1 MFVFG
6 HRRGAVL
13 ACRRE
18 STVPYALRGLLFCA
32 ACGRRMQG
40 AAPVGKRTTR
50 ILYGCELG
58 TSRSVPA
65 DLSDHP
71 RTGYLREDE
80 VTARLY
86 EWIATLADPEDLAC
100 GQDADPEAGT
110 GYAALL
116 RQLASSEPKDRA
128 PCLPRRSANW
138 SRNWVGCQPCSVP
151 RPGRD
156 AHRCRQA

>member
-50 ILYGCELG
+50 IRYGCELG
-58 TSRSVPA
+58 TSP
-65 DLSDHP
+65 L
-71 RTGYLREDE
+71 YLQ
-80 VTARLY
+80 TSA
-86 EWIATLADPEDLAC
+86 IT
-100 GQDADPEAGT
+100 
-110 GYAALL
+110 
-116 RQLASSEPKDRA
+116 RA
-128 PCLPRRSANW
+128 PAT
-138 SRNWVGCQPCSVP
+138 SVKT
-151 RPGRD
+151 R
-156 AHRCRQA
+156 